1 MRNVTFVKR
10 RGFKWDDGS
19 AEASFPVSELAQRCV
34 GKYLDLLGSTE
45 GSEYSIPSKTLQDEI
60 LRLSADDDATQEDYD
75 AFNDKVSSYADTL
88 SEQELIDWYTD
99 LNDSNTIISTK
110 VTDDYMLKRL
120 PDKTAPFGGLQRRW
134 TVLNEDGNGWL
145 VSWLESKPIVG
156 GSECMA
162 FPYADGAV
170 VTYAK
175 DYFNECGTPDD
186 AIGDMLEQMEPDGVN
201 VTNKEDYN
209 EA

>member
-45 GSEYSIPSKTLQDEI
+45 GNEYSIPSKTLQDEI

-99 LNDSNTIISTK
+99 LNDSNTIVS
-110 VTDDYMLKRL
+110 VDVEEDYTLTQL
-120 PDKTAPFGGLQRRW
+120 PDTPAPHTGVLQRRW
-134 TVLNEDGNGWL
+134 TVLNANGRGGWCRILPPRLFVRITRKPLHFLMRMARWL
-145 VSWLESKPIVG
+145 TTLRIPTLLRDHPHCRGEHVLANRTIISCFRPL
-156 GSECMA
+156 
-162 FPYADGAV
+162 
-170 VTYAK
+170 
-175 DYFNECGTPDD
+175 
-186 AIGDMLEQMEPDGVN
+186 
-201 VTNKEDYN
+201 
-209 EA
+209 